1 LTSPWKCPVSAEDI
15 GEDLRRRGTREGGGT
30 PIRGRVLVI
39 GIGNPGRT
47 DDGLGPALVA
57 RLAGLALPGVDT
69 DANYQLNI
77 EDAEAVSRYETVV
90 FVDASVEA
98 APPYEFTELRP
109 TAEIAMTTHELRP
122 GAVLALCEE
131 LYGRR
136 PRARTLAIRGYAWE
150 LREGLSAKAEAN
162 LAAAL
167 DFLVEWLRAGPANGP
182 LKSRP

>member
-1 LTSPWKCPVSAEDI
+1 MDPTERSSTGKRA
-15 GEDLRRRGTREGGGT
+15 REGGGT

-57 RLAGLALPGVDT
+57 RLADVALPGVDT

-77 EDAEAVSRYETVV
+77 EDAEAVSHYDTVV

-98 APPYEFTELRP
+98 AAPFVFTELAP
-109 TAEIAMTTHELRP
+109 AAEIAMTTHELRP
-122 GAVLALCEE
+122 GTVLALCEE

-136 PRARTLAIRGYAWE
+136 PRAYTLAIPGYAWE
-150 LREGLSAKAEAN
+150 LREGLSAKAEEN
-162 LAAAL
+162 LAAAT
-167 DFLVEWLRAGPANGP
+167 DFLVKWLRAGPTNGP
-182 LKSRP
+182 TKSRS